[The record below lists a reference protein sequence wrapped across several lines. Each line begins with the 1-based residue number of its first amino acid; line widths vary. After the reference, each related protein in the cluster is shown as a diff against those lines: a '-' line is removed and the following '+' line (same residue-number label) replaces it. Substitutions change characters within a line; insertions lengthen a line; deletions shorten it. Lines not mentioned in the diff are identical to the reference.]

1 MSFPEGWPA
10 GPPQKLIRIPE
21 MPQIQMGPVEDF
33 ELTSWLT
40 VDGIEVKRWWTMMPT
55 LEKFLK
61 IFDQDCKILIDR
73 AGELPKERFSRD
85 PDQVPEIELTIW
97 FEMHGI
103 KLTDTLE
110 TIDPETGRLFIR
122 TTFEAWKKVS
132 GS

>member
-10 GPPQKLIRIPE
+10 GAPQKLI
-21 MPQIQMGPVEDF
+21 GFPVIATDNPSDF
-33 ELTSWLT
+33 ELTTWLT
-40 VDGIEVKRWWTMMPT
+40 VDGIEVKRWFTRMPT
-55 LEKFLK
+55 LEHFIK
-61 IFDQDCKILIDR
+61 IFDRDCKVLIDR
-73 AGELPKERFSRD
+73 AGALPKERFSRD

-97 FEMHGI
+97 FEQHGV

-122 TTFEAWKKVS
+122 STFEAWTKVN